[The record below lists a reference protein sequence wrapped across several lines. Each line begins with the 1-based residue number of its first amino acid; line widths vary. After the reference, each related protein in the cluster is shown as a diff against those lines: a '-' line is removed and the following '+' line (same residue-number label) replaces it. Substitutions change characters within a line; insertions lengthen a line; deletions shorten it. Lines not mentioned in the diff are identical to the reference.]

1 MPSTS
6 PNNSYAPYISGTATS
21 GTVRVSFRIQTN
33 TTSAPDNV
41 VPPGAVT
48 AADQTGT
55 GLYTMTLANYTKY
68 AGLIS
73 GSVSVGLVATGAEGL
88 AAHIVSYTAST
99 GVLLVDVYSLGGAAS
114 DALADVKDDGWI
126 LVDLVMAT
134 NAADVVSTAI

>member
-1 MPSTS
+1 MPATS
-6 PNNSYAPYISGTATS
+6 PNNSYAPYISGTATP

-41 VPPGAVT
+41 VPAGAVT

-73 GSVSVGLVATGAEGL
+73 GSVGVMGATGAEGL
-88 AAHIVSYTAST
+88 GAHIVSYTAST
-99 GVLLVDVYSLGGAAS
+99 GVLLVDVYSLGGASA
-114 DALADVKDDGWI
+114 DALADVKDDNWI
-126 LVDLVMAT
+126 LCDLVMAT
-134 NAADVVSTAI
+134 DAAYSTSTAI